1 MPVSLSGRLAPGGF
15 APSRR
20 GFIVGCAGLATAI
33 GATVGGARSTETQQ
47 RLSGD
52 LFAFTAPDRPDVV
65 FAVTL
70 PEHPFGQTDREALTV
85 RLYAGRSAWTIGPF
99 ALIPTVGVSSN
110 GVRIFSGKVRQLWS
124 SGESAAHLIA
134 VATPAQELEKSRLG
148 VWAEVI
154 SARGIR
160 ARIGNPT
167 ISHLLEEH
175 GQLAG
180 LQGQLEPARVR
191 PLLPAA
197 LARQI
202 AERGG
207 GRAGPDNLP
216 RAKRLAAQLLP
227 DTLEFDP
234 SRPGGFTFAAMNGR
248 KPGDAIDPIVR
259 TILAGAPRRG
269 DVTKRYAA
277 RDQFPYFVTI
287 DAA

>member
-1 MPVSLSGRLAPGGF
+1 MAVSLTASRAPGGM

-33 GATVGGARSTETQQ
+33 GATVGGARSTET
-47 RLSGD
+47 RHVAGE
-52 LFAFTAPDRPDVV
+52 LFAFTAPDSPDVV

-70 PEHPFGQTDREALTV
+70 PSHPFGQSDRDALTV
-85 RLYAGRSAWTIGPF
+85 RLHAGESAWTIGPF
-99 ALIPTVGVSSN
+99 ALLPTVRLSSN
-110 GVRIFSGKVRQLWS
+110 GVRVFSGKVRKLWKG
-124 SGESAAHLIA
+124 GESAAHLIA
-134 VATPAQELEKSRLG
+134 LATPAQQLPRSSLG
-148 VWAEVI
+148 VWVEVI

-167 ISHLLEEH
+167 ISHLLEEE
-175 GQLAG
+175 GQPAG
-180 LQGQLEPARVR
+180 VRGQVESARDR
-191 PLLPAA
+191 PLLPSA

-202 AERGG
+202 AECGG
-207 GRAGPDNLP
+207 GHRGDENVRRAN
-216 RAKRLAAQLLP
+216 RLAAQLLP

-269 DVTKRYAA
+269 DATKRYAT
-277 RDQFPYFVTI
+277 RDQFPYFATI

>member
-1 MPVSLSGRLAPGGF
+1 MPTRKPETGGLALSRRRFVVGCVSLTTA
-15 APSRR
+15 
-20 GFIVGCAGLATAI
+20 VGLMP
-33 GATVGGARSTETQQ
+33 GGARSTETQQ

-52 LFAFTAPDRPDVV
+52 LFAFTAPDCPEVV

-70 PEHPFGQTDREALTV
+70 PTRPFGQTEHEPLTV
-85 RLYAGRSAWTIGPF
+85 RLHAGGSAWTIGPF

-110 GVRIFSGKVRQLWS
+110 GARIFSGKVRQLWS
-124 SGESAAHLIA
+124 SGERAAHLIS

-175 GQLAG
+175 GRLAS
-180 LQGQLEPARVR
+180 LQGQLEPTRDR
-191 PLLPAA
+191 RLLPGV

-202 AERGG
+202 AECGG
-207 GRAGPDNLP
+207 GHAGPDNLP
-216 RAKRLAAQLLP
+216 RANRLAAQLLP

-234 SRPGGFTFAAMNGR
+234 TRPGGFTFAAMNGR
-248 KPGDAIDPIVR
+248 KAGDAIDPIVR

-269 DVTKRYAA
+269 DTTKRYATA
-277 RDQFPYFVTI
+277 NQFPYFGTAG
-287 DAA
+287 AA

>member
-1 MPVSLSGRLAPGGF
+1 MAVSLIASRAPRGLAL
-15 APSRR
+15 SRR
-20 GFIVGCAGLATAI
+20 GFIVSCVNLTTAVGLTAR
-33 GATVGGARSTETQQ
+33 GSPSTETQQ
-47 RLSGD
+47 HLCGD
-52 LFAFTAPDRPDVV
+52 LFAFTAPDRPEVV

-70 PEHPFGQTDREALTV
+70 PAQPFGQADREALTV
-85 RLYAGRSAWTIGPF
+85 RLHTSGSAWTIGPF
-99 ALIPTVGVSSN
+99 ALLPTGGLPSN
-110 GVRIFSGKVRQLWS
+110 GVRIFSGKVRQLWRG
-124 SGESAAHLIA
+124 GESAAHLIA
-134 VATPAQELEKSRLG
+134 IAAPAQELPRSTLG
-148 VWAEVI
+148 VWVEVV
-154 SARGIR
+154 SAHGIR

-167 ISHLLEEH
+167 ISHLLEEDC
-175 GQLAG
+175 QLAE
-180 LQGQLEPARVR
+180 LQGQLKPARDR

-207 GRAGPDNLP
+207 GHAGVDSVRRAN
-216 RAKRLAAQLLP
+216 RLAAQLLP

-269 DVTKRYAA
+269 DATKRYAA
-277 RDQFPYFVTI
+277 ANQFPYFVTV